1 MKNQGVHFLKE
12 SAKRNKP
19 DPDQGEEFP
28 PKAAWFQDFT
38 LALDPHHQTE
48 NLIPGNAGFRR
59 LMRITDH
66 GEAFFPYLTDSV
78 QNIGPVASLI
88 QDNIAFA

>member
-19 DPDQGEEFP
+19 DPDQGEELP

-48 NLIPGNAGFRR
+48 NLIPGNAGFRH

-66 GEAFFPYLTDSV
+66 CKAFFLYPADSV
-78 QNIGPVASLI
+78 QNIGSVASLI